1 MLNLFQFRNFFLKKS
16 YALICKKLF
25 KIIIIAN
32 FALWSLSDRY
42 QRVRTKPTPLAT
54 VAINISETDK
64 DTIRTG
70 KNIFKSISKLHDK
83 SAIYYHI
90 KELKLRIFYL
100 TISFLCTFFSCYYYS
115 FEMIYLFVKPFLAYE
130 KNFIF
135 TDLTEAF
142 YTTIKLNFIISIYT
156 LIPFLIYQFWCFVIP
171 SSFLKERKKYNF
183 FFLTIFVL
191 FNLSLIFVYF
201 LLLPELYKF
210 LLNFEVNT
218 NFMTIQLEARIHSY
232 VELACK
238 IFFFSSLLFQMPIT
252 FFLAFKYGFLN
263 TNFLVENRAKIFFIN
278 LFLAAFVAPP
288 DVLIQILLTL
298 YLQLIIEILL
308 LLMFFYKKLQPLPSE
323 TDKLGL

>member
-1 MLNLFQFRNFFLKKS
+1 MVNLFQFKKFFFKKKS
-16 YALICKKLF
+16 YAFIYKKLF

-32 FALWSLSDRY
+32 FAKPTLLATAAVDISKADNDT
-42 QRVRTKPTPLAT
+42 VRTKK
-54 VAINISETDK
+54 ISFSDLK
-64 DTIRTG
+64 QSFLVKG
-70 KNIFKSISKLHDK
+70 HFFKSTSKLHNR

-90 KELKLRIFYL
+90 KEVKLRIFYL
-100 TISFLCTFFSCYYYS
+100 IISFLCTFFSCYYYS

-156 LIPFLIYQFWCFVIP
+156 LVPFLIYQFWCFVIP

-183 FFLTIFVL
+183 FFLTVFVL

-238 IFFFSSLLFQMPIT
+238 IFFFSSLLFQMPVI

-263 TNFLVENRAKIFFIN
+263 TNFFVENRAKIFFIN
-278 LFLAAFVAPP
+278 LFLAAFISPP

-308 LLMFFYKKLQPLPSE
+308 LLMFFYKKL
-323 TDKLGL
+323 

>member
-1 MLNLFQFRNFFLKKS
+1 MLNLFQFRNFFLKIKKS
-16 YALICKKLF
+16 YALIWKKLF

-32 FALWSLSDRY
+32 FA
-42 QRVRTKPTPLAT
+42 KPTPLAT
-54 VAINISETDK
+54 AAIDISEIDNNTLS
-64 DTIRTG
+64 TRG
-70 KNIFKSISKLHDK
+70 HFFKSTLKLHDK

-142 YTTIKLNFIISIYT
+142 YTTIKLNFIISIYL
-156 LIPFLIYQFWCFVIP
+156 LIPFLIYQFWCFIIP

-183 FFLTIFVL
+183 FFLSIFVL

-210 LLNFEVNT
+210 LLNFQVNT
-218 NFMTIQLEARIHSY
+218 NFMTIQLEARIYSY

-263 TNFLVENRAKIFFIN
+263 TNFLVENRAKIFFVN
-278 LFLAAFVAPP
+278 LFLAAFIAPP

-308 LLMFFYKKLQPLPSE
+308 LLMFFYKKLQPLSQPSR
-323 TDKLGL
+323 

>member
-1 MLNLFQFRNFFLKKS
+1 MLNLVQFRNFFLKVKS
-16 YALICKKLF
+16 YALIWKKLF

-32 FALWSLSDRY
+32 FA
-42 QRVRTKPTPLAT
+42 KPTALVKKTKFFKA
-54 VAINISETDK
+54 AIDISETDK
-64 DTIRTG
+64 NTLRTRG
-70 KNIFKSISKLHDK
+70 HFFKSTLKLHDK

-142 YTTIKLNFIISIYT
+142 YTTIKLNFIITIYI
-156 LIPFLIYQFWCFVIP
+156 LIPFLIYQFWCFIIP

-183 FFLTIFVL
+183 FFLSIFLL
-191 FNLSLIFVYF
+191 FNFSLIFVYF

-263 TNFLVENRAKIFFIN
+263 TNFLVENRAKIFFVN
-278 LFLAAFVAPP
+278 LFLAAFIAPP
-288 DVLIQILLTL
+288 DVLIQIFLTL

-308 LLMFFYKKLQPLPSE
+308 LLMFFYKKLQPLSF
-323 TDKLGL
+323 

>member
-1 MLNLFQFRNFFLKKS
+1 MVKS
-16 YALICKKLF
+16 
-25 KIIIIAN
+25 
-32 FALWSLSDRY
+32 
-42 QRVRTKPTPLAT
+42 
-54 VAINISETDK
+54 
-64 DTIRTG
+64 
-70 KNIFKSISKLHDK
+70 KSTLKLHNK

-90 KELKLRIFYL
+90 KEFKLRILYL
-100 TISFLCTFFSCYYYS
+100 IISFLCTFFSCYYYS
-115 FEMIYLFVKPFLAYE
+115 FEMIYLFVKPFLVYE

-142 YTTIKLNFIISIYT
+142 YTTIKLNFIISIYI

-278 LFLAAFVAPP
+278 LFLAAFISPP

-308 LLMFFYKKLQPLPSE
+308 LLMFFYKKLQPL
-323 TDKLGL
+323 L